1 MASPP
6 SLVMLGLTLP
16 DSRILVGIAGIG
28 LTLTNIAIILPYL
41 RQPIP
46 DSIRVGEGAPAHEQS
61 TQEET
66 GLSSHAADV
75 TQPVDLKMESPA
87 LAPASPYDEEHQ
99 NTSLP
104 CSASAESVR
113 SVVPEPLECLGAG
126 SEVAPQAVLLLGP
139 VGKTEDI
146 TSEIHRSPDVD
157 SSEKL
162 VGFNR
167 LLMREGRSPLQI
179 PLPVPNATE
188 VAFFDCTGTS
198 SSIRDLD
205 LGEESAACEQHTDPE
220 EDYTIQDDGLIAI
233 KVRICT
239 HVPSADANGQQ
250 GFEQNDHS
258 IVADLSNTSDYA
270 ELGEDLIDVEL
281 VGPPLHL

>member
-126 SEVAPQAVLLLGP
+126 SEVAPVR
-139 VGKTEDI
+139 KTEDI
-146 TSEIHRSPDVD
+146 TSEIHRSLDVD